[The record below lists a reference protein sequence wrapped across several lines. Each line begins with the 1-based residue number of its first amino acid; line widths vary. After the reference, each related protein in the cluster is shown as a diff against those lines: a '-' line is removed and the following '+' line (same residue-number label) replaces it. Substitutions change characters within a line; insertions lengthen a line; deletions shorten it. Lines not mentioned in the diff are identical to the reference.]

1 MKKYVLA
8 IPGATYMKYRQVVD
22 MEKKKMKA
30 KKERFD
36 NRNSRLVLNMS
47 LRRAAAATTS

>member
-1 MKKYVLA
+1 
-8 IPGATYMKYRQVVD
+8 MKYRQVVD

-36 NRNSRLVLNMS
+36 SRNSRLELNIS
-47 LRRAAAATTS
+47 LRWAAATN